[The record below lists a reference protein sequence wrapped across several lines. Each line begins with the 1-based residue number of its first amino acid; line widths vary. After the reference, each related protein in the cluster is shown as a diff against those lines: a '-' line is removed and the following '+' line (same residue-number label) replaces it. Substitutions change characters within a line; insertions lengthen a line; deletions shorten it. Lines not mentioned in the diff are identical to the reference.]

1 MGPTVVTVTK
11 IAKFP
16 FEKTVER
23 VPNDPRQE
31 FLLDCLDGL
40 PPARQKRLI
49 LRARSPE
56 VQFLDAADADVL
68 IDALGL
74 RGG

>member
-1 MGPTVVTVTK
+1 MAAVKNV
-11 IAKFP
+11 AKFP
-16 FEKTVER
+16 FEQTVER

-31 FLLDCLDGL
+31 FMFDCCDGL
-40 PPARQKRLI
+40 PPARHKRLI

-74 RGG
+74 REV

>member
-1 MGPTVVTVTK
+1 MTSV
-11 IAKFP
+11 AKFP
-16 FEKTVER
+16 FQKTVER
-23 VPNDPRQE
+23 VPNDPQQE
-31 FLLDCLDGL
+31 FMFDCCDGL

-56 VQFLDAADADVL
+56 VQFLDAADAGVL

-74 RGG
+74 REA

>member
-1 MGPTVVTVTK
+1 MDLEVAAVTK
-11 IAKFP
+11 VAKFP
-16 FEKTVER
+16 FDKTVER

-31 FLLDCLDGL
+31 FLFDCCDGL

-49 LRARSPE
+49 LRARSSE
-56 VQFLDAADADVL
+56 VQFLDAVDADVL

-74 RGG
+74 REV

>member
-1 MGPTVVTVTK
+1 MTNV
-11 IAKFP
+11 AKFP
-16 FEKTVER
+16 FEKTVEP

-31 FLLDCLDGL
+31 FMFDCCDGL

-49 LRARSPE
+49 LRARSSE

-74 RGG
+74 REV

>member
-1 MGPTVVTVTK
+1 MTAVVTHL
-11 IAKFP
+11 P
-16 FEKTVER
+16 FEPATEP

-31 FLLDCLDGL
+31 FLFDCCDGL

-56 VQFLDAADADVL
+56 VEFIDDATAVVL

-74 RGG
+74 GSA

>member
-1 MGPTVVTVTK
+1 VDFELAAMTDV
-11 IAKFP
+11 AKFP

-31 FLLDCLDGL
+31 FMFDCCDGL
-40 PPARQKRLI
+40 PLARQKRLI

-74 RGG
+74 RAV

>member
-1 MGPTVVTVTK
+1 MTNV
-11 IAKFP
+11 AKFP
-16 FEKTVER
+16 FQKTVER

-31 FLLDCLDGL
+31 FMFDCCDRL

-49 LRARSPE
+49 LRAHSPE
-56 VQFLDAADADVL
+56 VQFLDSADADVL

-74 RGG
+74 REV

>member
-1 MGPTVVTVTK
+1 MTRV
-11 IAKFP
+11 AKFP

-31 FLLDCLDGL
+31 FMFDVFAGL

-56 VQFLDAADADVL
+56 VDFLADADAEIL
-68 IDALGL
+68 IDVLGL
-74 RGG
+74 REV

>member
-1 MGPTVVTVTK
+1 MVAVKNVV
-11 IAKFP
+11 KFP

-31 FLLDCLDGL
+31 FMLDCCDGL

-68 IDALGL
+68 LDALGL
-74 RGG
+74 RAV

>member
-1 MGPTVVTVTK
+1 MAVVSTTTP
-11 IAKFP
+11 FP

-31 FLLDCLDGL
+31 FLFDCCDGL

-49 LRARSPE
+49 LRARLPE
-56 VQFLDAADADVL
+56 VGFIDAADADVL

-74 RGG
+74 RAI

>member
-1 MGPTVVTVTK
+1 MAAVTNV
-11 IAKFP
+11 AKFS

-31 FLLDCLDGL
+31 FLFDCCDGL

-49 LRARSPE
+49 VRARSPE
-56 VQFLDAADADVL
+56 VQFLDAADAEVL

-74 RGG
+74 REV

>member
-1 MGPTVVTVTK
+1 MATVTN
-11 IAKFP
+11 ATKFT

-23 VPNDPRQE
+23 IPNDPRQE
-31 FLLDCLDGL
+31 FIFDCCDGL

-49 LRARSPE
+49 LRARSSE
-56 VQFLDAADADVL
+56 VQFLDTADADVL

-74 RGG
+74 RAI

>member
-1 MGPTVVTVTK
+1 MKNV
-11 IAKFP
+11 AKFP

-23 VPNDPRQE
+23 VPNEPRQE
-31 FLLDCLDGL
+31 FMFDCCDGL

-56 VQFLDAADADVL
+56 VQFLNFATAEIL
-68 IDALGL
+68 LDALGL
-74 RGG
+74 REV

>member
-1 MGPTVVTVTK
+1 MTN

-16 FEKTVER
+16 FQKTVER

-31 FLLDCLDGL
+31 FMFDICDGL

-49 LRARSPE
+49 LRASSPE
-56 VQFLDAADADVL
+56 VKFLDVADADVL
-68 IDALGL
+68 INALGL
-74 RGG
+74 QKV

>member
-1 MGPTVVTVTK
+1 MVTVK
-11 IAKFP
+11 KVVKFP
-16 FEKTVER
+16 FQKTVER
-23 VPNDPRQE
+23 VPNDPRTE
-31 FLLDCLDGL
+31 FLFDCCDGL
-40 PPARQKRLI
+40 PPARQKRII

-74 RGG
+74 REV

>member
-1 MGPTVVTVTK
+1 MTNV
-11 IAKFP
+11 AKFP
-16 FEKTVER
+16 FERTVER

-31 FLLDCLDGL
+31 FLFDCCDGL

-56 VQFLDAADADVL
+56 VQFLDDVDAEVL
-68 IDALGL
+68 IDALGI
-74 RGG
+74 REV